1 MCLST
6 GVRRYKGNKL
16 EAVRVPLSKKSTK
29 KLSPEAAMPRPRIV
43 NPAKLMTPR
52 KTTVTN
58 HIKSKH
64 GKAAECE
71 PTARHDDIGKEVKVV
86 STSFPSR
93 PGQTTGRRR
102 VRFADEHHLYLL
114 ADAVERK
121 SVEHIIDE
129 SLKCFDPHHLYL
141 LEEDVE
147 RKSVEHIIDESLK
160 FFDPRCIQK
169 LSFTASRL
177 KIK

>member
-1 MCLST
+1 
-6 GVRRYKGNKL
+6 
-16 EAVRVPLSKKSTK
+16 
-29 KLSPEAAMPRPRIV
+29 MPRPRIV
-43 NPAKLMTPR
+43 NPAKLMSSR

-71 PTARHDDIGKEVKVV
+71 PTARRDDGGKEVKVV

-93 PGQTTGRRR
+93 PGQTGRRR
-102 VRFADEHHLYLL
+102 VHFADDHHLYLL

-121 SVEHIIDE
+121 SVEHIVDE
-129 SLKCFDPHHLYL
+129 SLKFFEPRCIQKLSFTASNLYL
-141 LEEDVE
+141 LEAALE

-160 FFDPRCIQK
+160 FFDPRCIQE